1 MKRLSLSLVCLLAA
15 CGGSGG
21 GSTTTPSPVSTPTP
35 LPSNLT
41 GRSVETDAVV
51 GTSAVSGTEVTLTA
65 SGFLTLQTSLS
76 LHTNGVAYLRPS
88 TGEMSASAV
97 APFVFWNAER
107 SVGWPA
113 STTTMTY
120 VLEASISGDAAAVA
134 AVDSTVAKLNSLG
147 MANVNGQRV
156 TFARASSGGSGG
168 VCSLRVDAADADI
181 VRSNLPG
188 WTRYLLSGGVIT
200 SCVTIFRT
208 IEDARILTLVA
219 HEMIHGI
226 GLGHTVPAISG
237 VTLMS
242 PTITTNRSLFDG
254 LDRVI
259 ATNLSMAFRRRPN
272 TLLTGST
279 EDERGASAAGFGLQE
294 LGIH

>member
-1 MKRLSLSLVCLLAA
+1 MKRISLSFLCLLSA

-21 GSTTTPSPVSTPTP
+21 GAATAPSPVATPTP

-51 GTSAVSGTEVTLTA
+51 GTSTLSGSEVTITA
-65 SGFLTLQTSLS
+65 TGFLTLQTSLS

-88 TGEMSASAV
+88 TGEMSAGAV
-97 APFVFWNAER
+97 GPFVFWNADR

-113 STTTMTY
+113 STTAMTY
-120 VLEASISGDAAAVA
+120 VLEPSVSGDATAVA
-134 AVDSTVAKLNSLG
+134 TVDAALAKLNSLG

-156 TFARASSGGSGG
+156 TFARAASASSGA

-181 VRSNLPG
+181 VRNNLPG
-188 WTRYLLSGGVIT
+188 WTRYVVNAGVIT

-208 IEDARILTLVA
+208 IEDARILTLMA

-237 VTLMS
+237 ATLMS
-242 PTITTNRSLFDG
+242 PTITSNRGLFDS
-254 LDRVI
+254 LDRVV

-272 TLLTGST
+272 TLLSGTT

-294 LGIH
+294 IGIH